1 MNSRD
6 KSVVAINKFL
16 SNCKLK
22 NKEETFECDAK
33 VYDLYD
39 NLIVTSKCI
48 CNYQYDVRNME
59 SRNEF

>member
-22 NKEETFECDAK
+22 NKAKTFECDGG
-33 VYDLYD
+33 VW
-39 NLIVTSKCI
+39 
-48 CNYQYDVRNME
+48 R
-59 SRNEF
+59 